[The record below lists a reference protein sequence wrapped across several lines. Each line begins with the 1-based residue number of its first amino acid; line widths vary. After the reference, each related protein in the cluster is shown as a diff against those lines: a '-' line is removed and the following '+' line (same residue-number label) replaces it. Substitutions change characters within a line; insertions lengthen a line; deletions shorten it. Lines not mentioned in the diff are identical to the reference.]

1 MLLALKRWLIQLDS
15 SPYALGFSMRAPR
28 EALAVAPDMNNA
40 LLRLKDEALLKLKD
54 VKGKEELNALRALYL
69 GKKGEL
75 KRILS
80 SLGSLA
86 AEERALL
93 GKTANEVRDSLEAD
107 FVMKENDLLARERE
121 EALKCSLDTSIPGRM
136 HRFGTLHPLSQT
148 SELILSVLERL
159 GFSKASGPEIE
170 HDFYNFEALN
180 MPKTHP
186 ARDMQDTFYIAEDV
200 MLRTHTSPV
209 QIRAMLAKKTPPLRI
224 MSFGRVFR
232 RDEDITHSPMF
243 TQIEGL
249 SVNEQCSLADLKGT
263 LAAFV
268 AGVFSKDA
276 KIRMRP
282 SFFPFT
288 EPSMEVDVN
297 CFACSSDP
305 ACRLC
310 KGSGWIEIL
319 GAGMVDPEV
328 FTSCGYDSERYR
340 GFAFGLGVERI
351 AMLRYGIPDIRLF
364 FENDLRFLRQF

>member
-1 MLLALKRWLIQLDS
+1 M
-15 SPYALGFSMRAPR
+15 
-28 EALAVAPDMNNA
+28 APDMKST
-40 LLRLKDEALLKLKD
+40 LFELRDEALLKFKD
-54 VKGKEELNALRALYL
+54 AQEKEELVSLRALYL

-75 KRILS
+75 KKVLS
-80 SLGSLA
+80 SLGQLA
-86 AEERALL
+86 ADERALV
-93 GKTANEVRDSLEAD
+93 GKVANDVRDALEAELSS
-107 FVMKENDLLARERE
+107 KENELLLREKE
-121 EALKCSLDTSIPGRM
+121 KALQCSIDTSVPGRTN
-136 HRFGTLHPLSQT
+136 RFGTLHPLVQT
-148 SELILSVLERL
+148 SELILSVLSKL

-209 QIRAMLAKKTPPLRI
+209 QIRAMLAHQTPPLRV

-249 SVNEQCSLADLKGT
+249 SVDQHCSLADLKGT

-288 EPSMEVDVN
+288 EPSMEVDVS
-297 CFACSSDP
+297 CFACDVDP
-305 ACRLC
+305 TCRLC

-319 GAGMVDPEV
+319 GAGMVDPAV
-328 FTSCGYDSERYR
+328 FDACGYDSERYR